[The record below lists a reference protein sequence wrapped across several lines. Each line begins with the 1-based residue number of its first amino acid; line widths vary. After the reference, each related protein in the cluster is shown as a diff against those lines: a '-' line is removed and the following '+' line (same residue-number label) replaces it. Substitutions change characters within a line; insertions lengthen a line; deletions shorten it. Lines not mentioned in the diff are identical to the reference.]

1 MFEIQSVFV
10 GAPTSIFANDNKELD
25 KDYVFE
31 ELDYKDSGMSFIKMN
46 DIIINCLGSIDE
58 AAEAMVKAGI
68 HLGECCKEEYDLPYG
83 TSGDTSSSENDDP
96 DEFCIALESTIQV
109 GENSEDEKIEG
120 FKVILVNT
128 TPNTNYPMKGLAK
141 VLNVLTT

>member
-10 GAPTSIFANDNKELD
+10 GAPTSIFANDNKGLD
-25 KDYVFE
+25 KDYVSE
-31 ELDYKDSGMSFIKMN
+31 ELDYKGSGMSFIKMN

-68 HLGECCKEEYDLPYG
+68 NLEKCKKEYGMPYG

-96 DEFCIALESTIQV
+96 DEFCIALEKTIQV
-109 GENSEDEKIEG
+109 EEDGENIEG

-128 TPNTNYPMKGLAK
+128 TPNTNYPMEGLAK
-141 VLNVLTT
+141 VLNVLV